1 MRIDDLKAWLLGAG
15 TPLATAIA
23 ARTTGPVPLTAF
35 VDAEII
41 LRDYLDPTTLKELFL
56 DPQPDEIDP
65 GTNHV
70 NWIKETVEAYVI
82 VTRGATGVTMR
93 DQAHQYI
100 GALLDCLKNH
110 PDYFGVE
117 SREGYNGVEGKE
129 DTKGER
135 ARLIFRYEE

>member
-1 MRIDDLKAWLLGAG
+1 MRIDDLKTWLLGAG
-15 TPLATAIA
+15 NLSAAITA
-23 ARTTGPVPLTAF
+23 RSTGPIPLTAF
-35 VDAEII
+35 LDAEIV
-41 LRDYLDPTTLKELFL
+41 LRDYLDPTTSKELFL
-56 DPQPDEIDP
+56 DPQPDEIEP

-70 NWIKETVEAYVI
+70 SWIKETVEAYAI
-82 VTRGATGVTMR
+82 VTRGAVLATMR

-100 GALLDCLKNH
+100 SALIDCLKNH
-110 PDYFGVE
+110 PDYMGVE